1 MHLILQEPEIDGVSM
16 LIGIDEILVRTR
28 TAAGQEVLI
37 AETPAYG
44 RTLFLDGLVQSAEAD
59 EPLYHE
65 ALVHPALVIHGAP
78 RRVLIGGT
86 GEGAALRE
94 VLKHPTIERV
104 LTVDLD
110 PEVVAL
116 CKEHLPAWGMG
127 SLDDPRVEQRI
138 EDIQVTLAG
147 AEPGSFDIILLD
159 ITDPITDGPSAALF
173 STKFFQLVE
182 RALADDGIA
191 VLQAG
196 ELDPIDLRV
205 ARTVR
210 STLAAVFPWVEFA
223 HSYVPSF
230 HSLWAFALVAKRP
243 RDTLPAD
250 LEARVERIGRGLL
263 KVYTPTS
270 HRSMLELPP
279 YLQARL
285 AQPGQVITGDGPLLS
300 YTTSPTGH
308 VLETLSR

>member
-16 LIGIDEILVRTR
+16 LIGIDEIVVRTR

-65 ALVHPALVIHGAP
+65 ALVHPAFVIHGGP

-94 VLKHPTIERV
+94 VLKHPTVESV

-116 CKEHLPAWGMG
+116 CKEHLPTWGMG
-127 SLDDPRVEQRI
+127 SLDDPRVEQRV
-138 EDIQVTLAG
+138 EDIMVTLAD
-147 AEPGSFDIILLD
+147 AAPGSFDVILLD

-173 STKFFQLVE
+173 STKFFALVE

-205 ARTVR
+205 ARTIH
-210 STLAAVFPWVEFA
+210 STLKAVFPWVAFA

-230 HSLWAFALVAKRP
+230 HSLWAFALVAKGERAKV
-243 RDTLPAD
+243 PAD
-250 LEARVERIGRGLL
+250 LEARIERVGRAKM

-270 HRSMLELPP
+270 HRAMLELPP

-285 AQPGQVITGDGPLLS
+285 DQPGEVITGEGALLS
-300 YTTSPTGH
+300 YTTSPQGH

>member
-16 LIGIDEILVRTR
+16 LIGIDEIVVRTR

-65 ALVHPALVIHGAP
+65 ALVHPAFVIHGAP

-116 CKEHLPAWGMG
+116 CKKHLPAWSDG

-138 EDIQVTLAG
+138 EDVQVTLEK
-147 AEPGSFDIILLD
+147 AEPGSFDAILLD

-173 STKFFQLVE
+173 STKFFAAVD
-182 RALADDGIA
+182 RVLADDGIA

-205 ARTVR
+205 ARTIR
-210 STLAAVFPWVEFA
+210 STLLAVFPWVTFA
-223 HSYVPSF
+223 HCYVPSF
-230 HSLWAFALVAKRP
+230 HSLWAFALVAKSP
-243 RDTLPAD
+243 RDIAPAD
-250 LEARVERIGRGLL
+250 LEARITRIGREKLR
-263 KVYTPTS
+263 VYTPIS
-270 HRSMLELPP
+270 HRGMLELPP
-279 YLQARL
+279 YLQERL
-285 AQPGQVITGDGPLLS
+285 AQPGQVISGDGALLS
-300 YTTSPTGH
+300 YTTGPSGH
-308 VLETLSR
+308 VLETLAR